1 MNIYAANE
9 RMIAEGI
16 SNYKI
21 RSSLSVD
28 GVNQEGTGTA
38 CSKHLRLQELEC

>member
-21 RSSLSVD
+21 RSSLSD
-28 GVNQEGTGTA
+28 NGVNQDGTGTA
-38 CSKHLRLQELEC
+38 CSKHLQLQKLEC